1 MFNMKKCEYY
11 NMKTE
16 FEKLR
21 DFDFTVSYVRVVL
34 SNGNRVT
41 KLIPVSQFSLFGITV
56 VQARSIVRSFNLL
69 PNYICTTSL
78 ISD

>member
-1 MFNMKKCEYY
+1 MFNMKIREKY

-21 DFDFTVSYVRVVL
+21 DFDFTVSYIRVFL

-41 KLIPVSQFSLFGITV
+41 KLIPVNQFSLFDITV
-56 VQARSIVRSFNLL
+56 VQARNIVRSFNLL

>member
-21 DFDFTVSYVRVVL
+21 DFTVSYVRVVL

-41 KLIPVSQFSLFGITV
+41 KLIPVNQFSLFGITV

>member
-1 MFNMKKCEYY
+1 MKKCEKY

-21 DFDFTVSYVRVVL
+21 DFDFMFFYVRVFL

-41 KLIPVSQFSLFGITV
+41 KLILLINFLSLV
-56 VQARSIVRSFNLL
+56 LL
-69 PNYICTTSL
+69 LFRLVI
-78 ISD
+78 

>member
-1 MFNMKKCEYY
+1 MKKCEKY

-21 DFDFTVSYVRVVL
+21 DFDFMVFYVRVFL

-41 KLIPVSQFSLFGITV
+41 KLIPVNQFSLFGITV
-56 VQARSIVRSFNLL
+56 VQARNIVRSFNLL
-69 PNYICTTSL
+69 SQF
-78 ISD
+78 DG

>member
-1 MFNMKKCEYY
+1 MVTKVEKFNMK
-11 NMKTE
+11 ME
-16 FEKLR
+16 FERLR
-21 DFDFTVSYVRVVL
+21 DFDFTVSYVRVFR

-41 KLIPVSQFSLFGITV
+41 KLIPVNQFSLFGITV

-78 ISD
+78 IID

>member
-1 MFNMKKCEYY
+1 MSTKFEKY

-21 DFDFTVSYVRVVL
+21 DFDFTVFYVRVFL

-41 KLIPVSQFSLFGITV
+41 KLIPVNQFSLFGITV
-56 VQARSIVRSFNLL
+56 VQARNIVRSFNLL
-69 PNYICTTSL
+69 LNYICTTSL

>member
-1 MFNMKKCEYY
+1 MFNMKKCEKY

-21 DFDFTVSYVRVVL
+21 DFDFMVFYVRVFL

-41 KLIPVSQFSLFGITV
+41 KLIQFSLFGITV
-56 VQARSIVRSFNLL
+56 VQARNIVRSFNLL
-69 PNYICTTSL
+69 SHYVCTTSL

>member
-41 KLIPVSQFSLFGITV
+41 KLIPVNQFSLFGI
-56 VQARSIVRSFNLL
+56 FFLL
-69 PNYICTTSL
+69 IINKLL
-78 ISD
+78 ILNIN

>member
-16 FEKLR
+16 FEKH
-21 DFDFTVSYVRVVL
+21 FDFTVSYVRVVL

-41 KLIPVSQFSLFGITV
+41 KLIPVNQFSLFGITV

>member
-1 MFNMKKCEYY
+1 MKKCEKY

-21 DFDFTVSYVRVVL
+21 DFDFMVFYVRVFL

-41 KLIPVSQFSLFGITV
+41 KLIPVNQFSLFGITV
-56 VQARSIVRSFNLL
+56 VQARNIVRSLL
-69 PNYICTTSL
+69 IINKLL
-78 ISD
+78 ILNIN

>member
-1 MFNMKKCEYY
+1 MFNMKKCEKY

-21 DFDFTVSYVRVVL
+21 DFDFMVFYVRVFL
-34 SNGNRVT
+34 SNGN
-41 KLIPVSQFSLFGITV
+41 QFSLFGITV
-56 VQARSIVRSFNLL
+56 VQARNIVRSFNLL
-69 PNYICTTSL
+69 SHYVCTTSL

>member
-1 MFNMKKCEYY
+1 MFNMKKCEKY
-11 NMKTE
+11 NIKTE

-21 DFDFTVSYVRVVL
+21 DFDFMVFYVRVFL

-41 KLIPVSQFSLFGITV
+41 KLIPVNQFSLFGITV
-56 VQARSIVRSFNLL
+56 VQARNIVRSFNLL
-69 PNYICTTSL
+69 SHYVCTTSL

>member
-1 MFNMKKCEYY
+1 MFIMKSREKY

-21 DFDFTVSYVRVVL
+21 DFDFTVSYIRVFL

-41 KLIPVSQFSLFGITV
+41 KLIPVNQFSLFGITV
-56 VQARSIVRSFNLL
+56 VQARNIVRSFNLL
-69 PNYICTTSL
+69 PNYICTISL

>member
-1 MFNMKKCEYY
+1 MKKCEKY

-21 DFDFTVSYVRVVL
+21 DFDFMVFYVRVFL

-41 KLIPVSQFSLFGITV
+41 KLIPVNQFSLFGITC
-56 VQARSIVRSFNLL
+56 LL
-69 PNYICTTSL
+69 YTSP
-78 ISD
+78 SPRD

>member
-41 KLIPVSQFSLFGITV
+41 KLIPVNQFSLFGITV
-56 VQARSIVRSFNLL
+56 VQARSIGIEFFSLVFQNGLL
-69 PNYICTTSL
+69 YC
-78 ISD
+78 

>member
-1 MFNMKKCEYY
+1 MFNMKKCEKY

-21 DFDFTVSYVRVVL
+21 DFDFMVFYVRVFL
-34 SNGNRVT
+34 SNG
-41 KLIPVSQFSLFGITV
+41 QFSLFGITV
-56 VQARSIVRSFNLL
+56 VQARNIVRSFNLL
-69 PNYICTTSL
+69 SHYVCTTSL

>member
-1 MFNMKKCEYY
+1 MFNMKKCEKY

-21 DFDFTVSYVRVVL
+21 DFDFMVFYVRVFL

-41 KLIPVSQFSLFGITV
+41 QFSLFGITV
-56 VQARSIVRSFNLL
+56 VQARNIVRSFNLL
-69 PNYICTTSL
+69 SHYVCTTSL

>member
-1 MFNMKKCEYY
+1 MKKCEKY

-21 DFDFTVSYVRVVL
+21 DFDFTVSYVRVFL

-41 KLIPVSQFSLFGITV
+41 KLIPVNQFSLFGITV
-56 VQARSIVRSFNLL
+56 VQARNIVRSFNLL
-69 PNYICTTSL
+69 PNYICTISL

>member
-1 MFNMKKCEYY
+1 MVTKVEKY

-21 DFDFTVSYVRVVL
+21 DFDFTVSYVRVVRF
-34 SNGNRVT
+34 NGNRVT
-41 KLIPVSQFSLFGITV
+41 KLIPVNQFSLFGITV
-56 VQARSIVRSFNLL
+56 VQARNIVRSFNLL
-69 PNYICTTSL
+69 PNYICITSL

>member
-1 MFNMKKCEYY
+1 MKKCEKY

-21 DFDFTVSYVRVVL
+21 DFDFMVFYVRVFL

-41 KLIPVSQFSLFGITV
+41 KLI
-56 VQARSIVRSFNLL
+56 QARNIVRSFNLL
-69 PNYICTTSL
+69 SHYVCTTSL

>member
-1 MFNMKKCEYY
+1 MAIKVEKY

-21 DFDFTVSYVRVVL
+21 DFDFTVSYVRVVR

-41 KLIPVSQFSLFGITV
+41 KLIPVNQFSLFGITV

>member
-1 MFNMKKCEYY
+1 MKKCEKY

-21 DFDFTVSYVRVVL
+21 DFDFMVFYVR

-41 KLIPVSQFSLFGITV
+41 KLIPVNQFSLFGITV
-56 VQARSIVRSFNLL
+56 VQARNIVRSFNLL
-69 PNYICTTSL
+69 SHYVCTTSL